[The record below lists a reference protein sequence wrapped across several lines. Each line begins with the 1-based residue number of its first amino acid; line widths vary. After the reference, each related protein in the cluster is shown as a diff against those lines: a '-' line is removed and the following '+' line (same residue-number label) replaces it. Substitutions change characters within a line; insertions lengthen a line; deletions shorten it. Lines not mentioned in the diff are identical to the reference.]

1 MELEGGKI
9 NNLQLTF
16 LIIGFTFGSSVII
29 SPGKGAGQDTWLA
42 ILAGL
47 AEGLIFAWIFF
58 TLAAKFPR
66 KNIIQINEAIFGSFV
81 GKVISLLYLWYF
93 LHLGSLVLRNFG
105 DFFTGAIYFQ
115 TPLIVIIGLTALL
128 AASAVR
134 NGIEVIAR
142 CSLLL
147 VPITMFAFI
156 FDTVF
161 LLPQIEITKL
171 LPILELP
178 LKDFLKSSH
187 SAATF
192 PFGETVA
199 FLMITSSL
207 NKNSI
212 SSMKRFALAG
222 IIIAASFFV
231 MAAIRNLAVLGGT
244 AKISLYPSYVAIQ
257 LIEVADI
264 ISRLEVA
271 VSFAIFIMGFLKI
284 SVLYYGAV
292 LGTAQILGLRSYL
305 PLVLPI
311 GTIMVVL
318 SIIQFTSAVEN
329 ITWATEIYP
338 FYSLPFQLVFPLVAL
353 ILAIIKQNKAG
364 TKKAGE
370 AQ

>member
-1 MELEGGKI
+1 MQLERGKI

-47 AEGLIFAWIFF
+47 AEGLTFAWIFF
-58 TLAAKFPR
+58 TLAVKFPG
-66 KNIIQINEAIFGSFV
+66 KNIIQINEVIFGPFV

-93 LHLGSLVLRNFG
+93 FHLGSLVLRNFG
-105 DFFTGAIYFQ
+105 DFFTGVIYFQ

-142 CSLLL
+142 CSLFL

-156 FDTVF
+156 FDTIF
-161 LLPQIEITKL
+161 LLPETELTRL

-199 FLMITSSL
+199 FLMITGSL
-207 NKNSI
+207 NKKSTP
-212 SSMKRFALAG
+212 SMRKFALSG
-222 IIIAASFFV
+222 ITIATIFFI
-231 MAAIRNLAVLGGT
+231 MAAVRNATVLGGT
-244 AKISLYPSYVAIQ
+244 AEISLYPSYVAIQ
-257 LIEVADI
+257 LIEVAEI

-284 SVLYYGAV
+284 AVLYYGAV
-292 LGTAQILGLRSYL
+292 IGTAQILGLRSYL

-318 SIIQFTSAVEN
+318 SITQFATAVEN
-329 ITWATEIYP
+329 ITWSTEIYP
-338 FYSLPFQLVFPLVAL
+338 FYSLPFQLIFPLLAL
-353 ILAIIKQNKAG
+353 ILIIIKNNKGG
-364 TKKAGE
+364 TKKAGG